1 MSMVFYVCILECS
14 DKSYYTGKTPDLDR
28 RLSEHEEGVGS
39 DYTRRRRPVKCV
51 WSDVFPDDAQAFEVE
66 RQIKGWSH
74 AKKEALIRGD
84 FDLIHKLARSKE
96 KRNREDGSKSGRF

>member
-1 MSMVFYVCILECS
+1 MRLYYVYILECS
-14 DKSYYTGKTPDLDR
+14 DKSYYTGKTPNLER
-28 RLSEHEEGVGS
+28 RLSEHQEGVGS
-39 DYTRRRRPVKCV
+39 DYTRRRRPVRCV
-51 WSDVFPDDAQAFEVE
+51 WTDVFPDDAQAFEVE

-96 KRNREDGSKSGRF
+96 KKSREDSPNRETS

>member
-1 MSMVFYVCILECS
+1 MLFYVYILECS

-28 RLSEHEEGVGS
+28 RLSEHQEGVGS
-39 DYTRRRRPVKCV
+39 DYTRRRRPVRCA

-66 RQIKGWSH
+66 RQIKGWSR
-74 AKKEALIRGD
+74 AKKEALIKGD

-96 KRNREDGSKSGRF
+96 KRTREDRTSQETS